1 MVCSKIRLRFRKDGD
16 LRLISHHDLLRTFER
31 MLRRADVPFRSSEG
45 FNPKARLVF
54 ALSLAL
60 GIIGHEEVVE
70 IELCEEV
77 PADAI
82 RERLMRHAPPG
93 LTLTSARL
101 IDHSL
106 TAHVSQVTYRLFLP
120 EARLANT
127 RIAVERMLAADQ
139 LWIERTRP
147 RPRRL
152 DIRSYVKDCRIV
164 NGALEMDLAV
174 TSAGTARPEEVLH
187 FLELEDCLEQG
198 AVLERIRLLLVDE
211 TTTHSGHDGPIHQSP
226 GLPEAAAL
234 GAGFTQDA

>member
-31 MLRRADVPFRSSEG
+31 MLRRANVPFRSSEG
-45 FNPKARLVF
+45 FNPKPRLVF

-77 PADAI
+77 PADMV

-120 EARLANT
+120 EARLPNT
-127 RIAVERMLAADQ
+127 RIAIERMLAADQ

-164 NGALEMDLAV
+164 NDALEMDLAV
-174 TSAGTARPEEVLH
+174 TSGGAARPEEVLH
-187 FLELEDCLEQG
+187 FLELEDYLDRG

-211 TTTHSGHDGPIHQSP
+211 TTTLSGHSGPIHQSP